1 MWILVGIFL
10 GVFGVILLYLLVLL
24 VASLWVKPG
33 KEYEKYS
40 SFYGW
45 LVVSAAAIAL
55 FLGRVRVKV
64 SGLEKIPKKGRFLFV
79 CNHLSNYDPV
89 VVWRYL
95 PGSRVA
101 FLCKKEVFSIPV
113 LGKLI
118 QKCCFRVMDREN
130 VRNALTAIGKSA
142 ELLERGEVSI
152 GVYPATFLDQFRK
165 EHKNVLLF
173 DCGDI
178 SQGTPYY
185 NMFRGE
191 VEVKLMNEMG
201 YDAMTIGNHEF
212 DFDLDNMALL
222 FKMAKFPVVCSNYN
236 LDATVLKDLVKP
248 YVILKRFGLK
258 IGVFGLGAKPEGLI
272 QANKCVGVVYED
284 PIEVSNKV
292 AALLKEKGCDL
303 VVCLS
308 HLGIQMDRELVA
320 KTRNI
325 DVILGGH
332 SHTFM
337 KGPENYQNVDGK
349 EVPVM
354 HTGKSGVRVGRL
366 NLTLKRK

>member
-1 MWILVGIFL
+1 MKRFQL
-10 GVFGVILLYLLVLL
+10 
-24 VASLWVKPG
+24 SLWVC
-33 KEYEKYS
+33 
-40 SFYGW
+40 
-45 LVVSAAAIAL
+45 LVVCFGFSTYAQDTKEIIIL
-55 FLGRVRVKV
+55 QTSDVHSRI
-64 SGLEKIPKKGRFLFV
+64 EPINQKGDR
-79 CNHLSNYDPV
+79 NYDE
-89 VVWRYL
+89 
-95 PGSRVA
+95 GG
-101 FLCKKEVFSIPV
+101 F
-113 LGKLI
+113 
-118 QKCCFRVMDREN
+118 
-130 VRNALTAIGKSA
+130 VRRAA
-142 ELLERGEVSI
+142 
-152 GVYPATFLDQFRK
+152 FLDQFRK

-201 YDAMTIGNHEF
+201 YNAMTIGNHEF

>member
-1 MWILVGIFL
+1 MKRISIYCLLMFCAL
-10 GVFGVILLYLLVLL
+10 LTASAQQTKQLVILHTSDTHSRIEPIDLHAADPY
-24 VASLWVKPG
+24 AG
-33 KEYEKYS
+33 A
-40 SFYGW
+40 GG
-45 LVVSAAAIAL
+45 VV
-55 FLGRVRVKV
+55 RR
-64 SGLEKIPKKGRFLFV
+64 
-79 CNHLSNYDPV
+79 
-89 VVWRYL
+89 
-95 PGSRVA
+95 
-101 FLCKKEVFSIPV
+101 
-113 LGKLI
+113 
-118 QKCCFRVMDREN
+118 
-130 VRNALTAIGKSA
+130 
-142 ELLERGEVSI
+142 
-152 GVYPATFLDQFRK
+152 ATFLKDFRT
-165 EHKNVLLF
+165 KNPDVLLF

-185 NMFRGE
+185 NLFRGE
-191 VEVKLMNEMG
+191 VEVQMMNLMG

>member
-1 MWILVGIFL
+1 MKRFQL
-10 GVFGVILLYLLVLL
+10 
-24 VASLWVKPG
+24 SLWVC
-33 KEYEKYS
+33 
-40 SFYGW
+40 
-45 LVVSAAAIAL
+45 LVVCFGFSTYAQDTKEIIIL
-55 FLGRVRVKV
+55 QTSDVHSRI
-64 SGLEKIPKKGRFLFV
+64 EPINQKGDR
-79 CNHLSNYDPV
+79 NYDK
-89 VVWRYL
+89 
-95 PGSRVA
+95 GG
-101 FLCKKEVFSIPV
+101 F
-113 LGKLI
+113 
-118 QKCCFRVMDREN
+118 
-130 VRNALTAIGKSA
+130 VR
-142 ELLERGEVSI
+142 R
-152 GVYPATFLDQFRK
+152 ATFLDQFRK

-201 YDAMTIGNHEF
+201 YNAMTIGNHEF